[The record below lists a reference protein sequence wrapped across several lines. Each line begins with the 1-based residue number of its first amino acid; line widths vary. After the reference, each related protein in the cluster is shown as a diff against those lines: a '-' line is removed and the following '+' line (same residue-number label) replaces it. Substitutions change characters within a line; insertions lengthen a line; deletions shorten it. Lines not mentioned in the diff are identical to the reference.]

1 MFDNDPSLMFVCPVC
16 DAAWG
21 EPCHVQ
27 IGVVRFESHYPRKNL
42 ADDEVLDNIMQ
53 GNAVAFLDALRV
65 SGNWRPS

>member
-21 EPCHVQ
+21 EPCHLQ
-27 IGVVRFESHYPRKNL
+27 IGVVRFESHYERKNL
-42 ADDEVLDNIMQ
+42 ADDEVLDNIMH
-53 GNAVAFLDALRV
+53 GNAVALLDALRV

>member
-1 MFDNDPSLMFVCPVC
+1 MCDDDPSLMFVCPVC

-27 IGVVRFESHYPRKNL
+27 IGIVRFESHYGRKNL